1 MTADIVNLNKVRK
14 ARDRALREKEAN
26 ENRLKHGQP
35 KSERNL
41 IQAERR
47 KSQIELDGARR
58 DSGQSID
65 DTDDIDPSTAS

>member
-65 DTDDIDPSTAS
+65 ETDDIDPSTAS

>member
-14 ARDRALREKEAN
+14 ARERALREREAH

-41 IQAERR
+41 TEAER
-47 KSQIELDGARR
+47 QLQAELDGARR
-58 DSGQSID
+58 EGGQVID
-65 DTDDIDPSTAS
+65 GTDDFDPSTAS